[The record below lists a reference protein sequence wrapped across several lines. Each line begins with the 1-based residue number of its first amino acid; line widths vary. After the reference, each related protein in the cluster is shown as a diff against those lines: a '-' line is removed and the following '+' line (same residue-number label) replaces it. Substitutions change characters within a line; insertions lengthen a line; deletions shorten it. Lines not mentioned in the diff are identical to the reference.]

1 MERLS
6 FIPYPCASLLSFAC
20 AGKEFSLN
28 HISRTLKIY
37 GRPGLRPQ
45 LEPLLKWATPGQ
57 RGFTDALRAK
67 TGYVGS
73 SYPSTQAPAA
83 ISAPAYGSTS
93 SASYYGAGFSLSQPV
108 ASQAATSNGGLTA
121 AQREKLEK
129 DREAYMKAEELKRVV
144 NAFATVDDDTRRSGL
159 LDTLCVTDDILD
171 LPVHENPPSLE
182 TGELNTKLMKHQLQ
196 ALKWM
201 LAQED
206 PKLPQSPNDPAV
218 QVRSR
223 TRI

>member
-1 MERLS
+1 MGALLQFLRVCSPLDDLEFYNRALIRPLNKGDGRAAELLRVRLS
-6 FIPYPCASLLSFAC
+6 RVSDV
-20 AGKEFSLN
+20 
-28 HISRTLKIY
+28 
-37 GRPGLRPQ
+37 
-45 LEPLLKWATPGQ
+45 GQ
-57 RGFTDALRAK
+57 
-67 TGYVGS
+67 
-73 SYPSTQAPAA
+73 
-83 ISAPAYGSTS
+83 
-93 SASYYGAGFSLSQPV
+93 
-108 ASQAATSNGGLTA
+108 QAATSNGGLTA